1 MPPTWGSASARS
13 ASWRPCSPSGWCARS
28 TAGSACSA
36 APSVPPGA
44 PRAHLLDIAIERL
57 LLVRRQD
64 GAEIIPLALEQGA
77 DLVAGRGVRR
87 RARREG
93 RPLAPVAPL
102 DRVDFRL
109 LRRCECD
116 ALEEQ
121 LHAAGPPA
129 HRHAA
134 RGGGGGGPPPGARE

>member
-28 TAGSACSA
+28 TAGSACSTE
-36 APSVPPGA
+36 PSGPTGA
-44 PRAHLLDIAIERL
+44 PLAHLLDIAIERL

-64 GAEIIPLALEQGA
+64 GAEIVPLALEQGA

-93 RPLAPVAPL
+93 RPLASVAPL

-121 LHAAGPPA
+121 LHAAGPAA
-129 HRHAA
+129 HR
-134 RGGGGGGPPPGARE
+134 RLGLGGGGGERQQGAQ